1 MKEEGQSQAII
12 AILAT
17 VILIS
22 AHESGRLHVQ
32 VHGAT
37 GRVEW

>member
-1 MKEEGQSQAII
+1 VKEERQIHAII
-12 AILAT
+12 TILAT

-32 VHGAT
+32 VHGVM
-37 GRVEW
+37 GRVGL